1 MLVLY
6 FYDLLI
12 NNLIQMGKII
22 YILFYDQ
29 LIYYYRNLLEIV
41 IFMDDMVFFISIVL
55 LYPLCLLIVEVEECY
70 GWIVQV
76 IIFLFYLV
84 C

>member
-55 LYPLCLLIVEVEECY
+55 LYPLCFLIVEVEECY
-70 GWIVQV
+70 GWIV
-76 IIFLFYLV
+76 
-84 C
+84 